1 MYEIK
6 LMNMSSAMIALQTG
20 KADIMCGCVFATDER
35 RKNVDFAIPHFQ
47 CRPGYF
53 VRDTQPR
60 SRILM
65 AERFRMNLVTEERWK
80 LIAHGL
86 LETLKITIL
95 AILLGT
101 VLGVVCIVVGCVA
114 FVTVGFAVSE
124 AGPLRQAVSIHAES
138 TNAIARIAVFFIFN
152 PPEV

>member
-1 MYEIK
+1 M
-6 LMNMSSAMIALQTG
+6 LVVVVVS
-20 KADIMCGCVFATDER
+20 
-35 RKNVDFAIPHFQ
+35 
-47 CRPGYF
+47 
-53 VRDTQPR
+53 
-60 SRILM
+60 
-65 AERFRMNLVTEERWK
+65 VTELCMVSSVPRVCSVVEEGTVAWVAGAV
-80 LIAHGL
+80 LG
-86 LETLKITIL
+86 TV
-95 AILLGT
+95 LGT

>member
-1 MYEIK
+1 MV
-6 LMNMSSAMIALQTG
+6 SS
-20 KADIMCGCVFATDER
+20 V
-35 RKNVDFAIPHFQ
+35 
-47 CRPGYF
+47 
-53 VRDTQPR
+53 PR
-60 SRILM
+60 VCS
-65 AERFRMNLVTEERWK
+65 VVEEGTVAWV
-80 LIAHGL
+80 AG
-86 LETLKITIL
+86 
-95 AILLGT
+95 AVLGT